1 MRELYKPLFKVV
13 IRKPYFEK
21 EQLLD
26 LLLVEKEAQL
36 KERLDN
42 TVFKEAMFLASP
54 YLYRNLIEWLDNKL
68 VATDSM
74 VCAFLKYYIRMIC
87 RSTPFGLFSGVGSAK
102 IDNVTNITSLRTK
115 EKRLS
120 LDMCLLCEI
129 STKIEKD
136 SSIGKTLKYYPN
148 TSLYYQNGKYR
159 YIEVYYV
166 DSVVSHKISEVEF
179 NEYIELV
186 LDKSKGGHTVNELSN
201 FLVCDDIPFEDAF
214 AFIQHLVK
222 EQVFVSEIDPRLTG
236 DDYFEYLIEKLS
248 IYHSDKYIFLLLK
261 EIKHKLDQIS
271 SNSNGSF
278 DLYID
283 AISSIKKLEVK
294 FNEKFIF
301 QLDSRIIDPSSSVSK
316 AIVDKSLEA
325 FSALEKL
332 CMPFKKSVYL
342 DFKERFHRK
351 FEDEE
356 VPLVNALDPDFG
368 IPYNNIGS
376 DDLVNPLLKDIL
388 LGDNMVSSRSFEW
401 NKVQDLLFHK
411 YIDSIR
417 SNKKTITITDK
428 ELDRL
433 DPVNID
439 YQDSFS
445 LLISII
451 KENKT
456 EKIYLKGSNGQSANN
471 IISRFY
477 KLDEE
482 IEGLTNEISSHEKNL
497 NSDSILAEIVHLPES
512 RVGNILGR
520 PSFREYEIPLLCN
533 SSLPIDK
540 QINIEDL
547 MISVRQN
554 KLVLRSKRL
563 DKIIIP
569 RLSNAHNFSNS
580 SVPIYQFLCAHQY
593 QAKKFPGGFNWGFI
607 GDIAQFLPRVE
618 YKNTIL
624 KLAQWKFRE
633 EDIKHLHRYEDE
645 DELKNNINEFREK
658 YSLPLEI
665 LLIEGD
671 NELYIN
677 LKSVLMIKVFLDTIR
692 AKKHVVISESIVS
705 YEDSSIPVNQVVI
718 PFIKNTKDD

>member
-1 MRELYKPLFKVV
+1 MSEFYKTLSKVI

-26 LLLVEKEAQL
+26 LLLVDNEMQL
-36 KERLDN
+36 KRRLDN
-42 TVFKEAMFLASP
+42 TVFKEALFLASP

-68 VATDSM
+68 IATESM
-74 VCAFLKYYIRMIC
+74 ICAFSKYYIRMIC
-87 RSTPFGLFSGVGSAK
+87 RPTPFGLFSGVGLGK
-102 IDNVTNITSLRTK
+102 IKDITCISTLETK
-115 EKRLS
+115 EKLLS

-136 SSIGKTLKYYPN
+136 SSIGKMLKYYPN

-159 YIEVYYV
+159 YIEVYYIN
-166 DSVVSHKISEVEF
+166 SVVSHKISEIEF

-186 LDKSKGGHTVNELSN
+186 LEKSKEGHTVDELAN
-201 FLVCDDIPFEDAF
+201 FLVCDDISLEDALG
-214 AFIQHLVK
+214 FIQHLVK

-236 DDYFEYLIEKLS
+236 DDYFEFIIEKLS
-248 IYHSDKYIFLLLK
+248 IYYSDNHLFLLLK
-261 EIKHKLDQIS
+261 EIKYKLDKIS
-271 SNSNGSF
+271 SCSDGS
-278 DLYID
+278 ID
-283 AISSIKKLEVK
+283 PYMDVISSIKKLDVK

-301 QLDSRIIDPSSSVSK
+301 QLDSLIINPDSSVSDT
-316 AIVDKSLEA
+316 IVFRSLDA
-325 FSALEKL
+325 FFALEKL
-332 CMPFKKSVYL
+332 CMPFKKSVFI
-342 DFKERFHRK
+342 DFKDRFYKK

-356 VPLVNALDPDFG
+356 VSLVHALDPDLG
-368 IPYNNIGS
+368 ISYNNIGS
-376 DDLVNPLLKDIL
+376 DDLANPLLKDIL
-388 LGDNMVSSRSFEW
+388 LGGNIDSSRSFEW

-417 SNKKTITITDK
+417 TNKKTITITDT
-428 ELDRL
+428 ELDQL
-433 DPVNID
+433 DPVKID
-439 YQDSFS
+439 YQDSVS
-445 LLISII
+445 LLISIFN
-451 KENKT
+451 ENKT

-482 IEGLTNEISSHEKNL
+482 IEELTKEISNHEKNL
-497 NSDSILAEIVHLPES
+497 NPDVILAEIVHLPES

-540 QINIEDL
+540 QINIEDI
-547 MISVRQN
+547 MISIKQN
-554 KLVLRSKRL
+554 KLVLRSKKL
-563 DKIIIP
+563 NKTIIP

-593 QAKKFPGGFNWGFI
+593 QDKKFPGGFNWGFI
-607 GDIAQFLPRVE
+607 GDIAQYLPRVE

-624 KLAQWKFRE
+624 KLAQWKFKE
-633 EDIKHLHRYEDE
+633 DDIKHLHKYKNED
-645 DELKNNINEFREK
+645 DLLKNMNEFREK
-658 YSLPLEI
+658 FSLPSEI
-665 LLIEGD
+665 LIIEGD

-677 LKSVLMIKVFLDTIR
+677 LKSVLLIKVFLDTIR
-692 AKKHVVISESIVS
+692 TKKIVTVSESIVS

-718 PFIKNTKDD
+718 PFVKKQK